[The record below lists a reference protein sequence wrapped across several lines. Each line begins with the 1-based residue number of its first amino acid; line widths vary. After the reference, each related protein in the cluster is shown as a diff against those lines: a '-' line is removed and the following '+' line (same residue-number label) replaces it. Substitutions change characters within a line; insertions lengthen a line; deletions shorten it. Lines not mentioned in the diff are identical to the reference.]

1 MEKGEKDSVSLAVV
15 AALSV
20 VAASLNDDGKDA
32 VVTSGGGDINGGNE
46 SMGFD
51 KKGLILDDEY
61 CPRKNPPKETRITQI
76 ETCVIETTLLMT
88 DSDVLLSLRGQA
100 AAAVSIKIEESI
112 VALLEVGPLESMLPQ
127 WNGVRWNRM

>member
-1 MEKGEKDSVSLAVV
+1 MENGEIYSISLAVV

-61 CPRKNPPKETRITQI
+61 CPRKNPPKETRTTQI
-76 ETCVIETTLLMT
+76 ETRVIGTTPLMT
-88 DSDVLLSLRGQA
+88 DSDMLLSLLVPL
-100 AAAVSIKIEESI
+100 AAVMSTKIEESI
-112 VALLEVGPLESMLPQ
+112 VAMLAVGPLELMLPQ
-127 WNGVRWNRM
+127 SIE